1 MALGGGSFTTMNKIM
16 PGAYINFVSVG
27 KTAPTIAERGIVA
40 VPMTLDWGQMGEII
54 EVEAADFMK
63 RSADLFGYDYSD
75 AKMKNFRELFRG
87 AKTVMVYRLGT
98 GAKAASNT
106 YATANCPGVRG
117 NDITISIES
126 SVDDTGKYIVKTKVD
141 GIVYD
146 TQTVAAAGG
155 LKANAWVT
163 FKSSASLA
171 ATTGTALTGGENGTV
186 SGTDYQT
193 FLNKLEAY
201 SFHILV
207 SDVTENATKA
217 LLAAYTKRMRNEV
230 GVKFQC
236 VLYKYDEADDYGV
249 ISVENSVSDSGAKE
263 SALVYWAAGKE
274 AGCPLSSGLANT
286 RYDGEYTVS
295 ADYTSKQLEAALEA
309 GKFVFHRQGSEIRV
323 LDDVNTLVTT
333 TEEVNE
339 EFKNNQVIR
348 VIDQFA
354 GDSARVFANKY
365 YGKINNTNVGR
376 NALRN
381 DVIKILDEYVKLG
394 AVEEYD
400 PEDIKVDV
408 GNTKRDVTLAVYIRI
423 AETMSKLYITAH
435 IG

>member
-1 MALGGGSFTTMNKIM
+1 M
-16 PGAYINFVSVG
+16 
-27 KTAPTIAERGIVA
+27 
-40 VPMTLDWGQMGEII
+40 
-54 EVEAADFMK
+54 
-63 RSADLFGYDYSD
+63 
-75 AKMKNFRELFRG
+75 
-87 AKTVMVYRLGT
+87 
-98 GAKAASNT
+98 
-106 YATANCPGVRG
+106 
-117 NDITISIES
+117 
-126 SVDDTGKYIVKTKVD
+126 
-141 GIVYD
+141 
-146 TQTVAAAGG
+146 
-155 LKANAWVT
+155 
-163 FKSSASLA
+163 
-171 ATTGTALTGGENGTV
+171 
-186 SGTDYQT
+186 
-193 FLNKLEAY
+193 
-201 SFHILV
+201 
-207 SDVTENATKA
+207 
-217 LLAAYTKRMRNEV
+217 
-230 GVKFQC
+230 
-236 VLYKYDEADDYGV
+236 
-249 ISVENSVSDSGAKE
+249 
-263 SALVYWAAGKE
+263 
-274 AGCPLSSGLANT
+274 
-286 RYDGEYTVS
+286 S